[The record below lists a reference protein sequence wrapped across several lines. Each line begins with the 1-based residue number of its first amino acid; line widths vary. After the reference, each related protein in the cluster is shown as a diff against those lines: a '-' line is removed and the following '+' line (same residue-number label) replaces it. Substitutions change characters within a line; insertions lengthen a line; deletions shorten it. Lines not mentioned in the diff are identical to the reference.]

1 MTHQRLDEAVGH
13 LRQEFDALPGLH
25 LTCWQA
31 RRLLNLPDTVCDAA
45 LARLVE
51 AGYLVQAR
59 DGGFRRRAHA
69 PLSRLSVLSASAT
82 A

>member
-1 MTHQRLDEAVGH
+1 MTHQRLDEAVDH

-45 LARLVE
+45 LDRLV
-51 AGYLVQAR
+51 ATGYLVQAR
-59 DGGFRRRAHA
+59 DGGFRRRAPA
-69 PLSRLSVLSASAT
+69 RLASLSVLPARAT